1 MGFENRKVSH
11 MSLVNK
17 NSMEKLLNID
27 VQPFIDE
34 YTIGDKAEDNKR
46 LHNAPSCALKKFNEF
61 KKVNC

>member
-1 MGFENRKVSH
+1 ME
-11 MSLVNK
+11 LIDI
-17 NSMEKLLNID
+17 EKLLNTD